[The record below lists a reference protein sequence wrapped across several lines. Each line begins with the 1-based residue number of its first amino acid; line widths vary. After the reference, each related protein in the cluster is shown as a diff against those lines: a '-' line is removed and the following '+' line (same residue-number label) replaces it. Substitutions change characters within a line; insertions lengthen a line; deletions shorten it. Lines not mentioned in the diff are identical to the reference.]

1 MLSILSILIPLL
13 IGLFISVAILVR
25 EGRWSE
31 WLLAIFLAPGIGIA
45 ISSVLYFF
53 WAIVFQPLYHL
64 PAYLVLEAGLLV
76 IVAGVV
82 WAKFRKTI
90 LWPSIAFW
98 KGWLA
103 PRHWNLRTWIGVGG
117 AFLLLVSLANFI
129 EDWILAFFAAPD
141 GNWDAWS
148 IWNLHA
154 RFINSGEL
162 WRNGFGSGVTWWS
175 HPDYPLLLPGFIA
188 RVWGLIASQSQYVPA
203 LVELCFILCIFGTIV
218 ASIGLLRGWKLA
230 VFAGLFTIP
239 ILHDSLGTQQ
249 YADMP
254 LAFFFLGTNLCL
266 WLANARKNRAQLLF
280 LAGGMTGAAIWT
292 KNEGWALLLAI
303 AIGEGLILL
312 TEKPKLRDLFKR
324 WLWFGAGIV
333 PLFAAVLVFKVFV
346 AAPNDIVGSFG
357 SQNILAKISDLS
369 RYTLIWQ
376 SIQDQFFTIG
386 LLKVGLLPALIGF
399 VFIAGWNQVTR
410 DTAWIGLRLAII
422 ALAYFAI
429 YVLTPHSLEWH
440 LSTSL
445 ARLFDQI
452 IPTLIWMVFLF
463 VSNLENGKE
472 VPQ

>member
-1 MLSILSILIPLL
+1 MVFLLSIFIPLF
-13 IGLFISVAILVR
+13 IGLFVSAAIIVR

-31 WLLAIFLAPGIGIA
+31 WFLVIFLAPGIGIA
-45 ISSVLYFF
+45 TSSVLYFF
-53 WAIVFQPLYHL
+53 WAITFHPLYNL
-64 PAYLVLEAGLLV
+64 GIYLVLETGVL
-76 IVAGVV
+76 IIIAGVV

-98 KGWLA
+98 KGRVA
-103 PRHWNLRTWIGVGG
+103 PRRWNLRTWISVGG

-129 EDWILAFFAAPD
+129 ENWILAFFAAPD
-141 GNWDAWS
+141 GKWDAWS

-154 RFINSGEL
+154 RFINSGEFWL
-162 WRNGFGSGVTWWS
+162 SGFSSGMTWWS

-188 RVWGLIASQSQYVPA
+188 RVWGLIDSQSQYVPA
-203 LVELCFILCIFGTIV
+203 LIELCFMLCILGTIV
-218 ASIGLLRGWKLA
+218 ASVGLLRGWKLA

-266 WLANARKNRAQLLF
+266 WLARSRKDQPPLLF
-280 LAGGMTGAAIWT
+280 LAGIMAGAAIWT
-292 KNEGWALLLAI
+292 KNEGWALLLAV
-303 AIGEGLILL
+303 AIVEGWIIL
-312 TEKPKLRDLFKR
+312 TEKPKLRDLLTR
-324 WLWFGAGIV
+324 WMWFGAGIA

-346 AAPNDIVGSFG
+346 AAPNDIVDSFG

-376 SIQDQFFTIG
+376 SIKAQFFTIG
-386 LLKVGLLPALIGF
+386 SLKVGLLPTLIGF
-399 VFIAGWNQVTR
+399 VFMLGWNKITPNTV
-410 DTAWIGLRLAII
+410 WIGLRLAMI
-422 ALAYFAI
+422 ALVYFAI

-463 VSNLENGKE
+463 VNSLEDIS
-472 VPQ
+472 